1 MKNSPEWTPE
11 IKDIPNLRSD
21 QEKRNTID
29 TNIKDIIQKGT
40 VLQIQIQEFREE
52 DNMKDYESYKEK
64 EGKLKIKALNILNNI
79 ITSSEYI
86 QRQYKITQLFRD
98 LVKFL
103 DSSYQNHQAKFP
115 TINQNNKG
123 SENRSEDINIIAQR
137 ILRDIEGN
145 KWNTT
150 YKQQPY
156 TLGPEYFSMPIGPDG
171 KTQEIDK
178 RNETVEEMTIKAIL
192 K

>member
-1 MKNSPEWTPE
+1 
-11 IKDIPNLRSD
+11 
-21 QEKRNTID
+21 
-29 TNIKDIIQKGT
+29 
-40 VLQIQIQEFREE
+40 
-52 DNMKDYESYKEK
+52 MKDYESYKEK

-145 KWNTT
+145 K
-150 YKQQPY
+150 
-156 TLGPEYFSMPIGPDG
+156 
-171 KTQEIDK
+171 
-178 RNETVEEMTIKAIL
+178 
-192 K
+192 